1 MGVIRRELYQT
12 VPIRLRV
19 VEGRAGK
26 NAGFPKAIWAVS

>member
-1 MGVIRRELYQT
+1 